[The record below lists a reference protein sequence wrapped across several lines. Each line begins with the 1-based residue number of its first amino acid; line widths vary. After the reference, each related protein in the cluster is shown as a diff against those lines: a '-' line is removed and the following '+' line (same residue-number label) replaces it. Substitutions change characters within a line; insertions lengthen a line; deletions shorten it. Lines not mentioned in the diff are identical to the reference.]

1 MTTPKRWLRKPSI
14 FLSPGSQ
21 LDGFLWGPDMLLHG
35 NLKAGLSWI
44 PKLASDS
51 YVQGPSAW
59 CPSASLSLRGAVSTW
74 LELPTA
80 GRWQHVT
87 DESGLPKA
95 LSRAAW
101 LLRPLPRLSTG
112 LCHIALVSTAPGPHK
127 LKEVEKQIHLRM
139 GLSKQHCSRAYG
151 VGDIAATFRKSTC

>member
-35 NLKAGLSWI
+35 NLKAGLTWI

-101 LLRPLPRLSTG
+101 LLKPLPRLSTG
-112 LCHIALVSTAPGPHK
+112 SL
-127 LKEVEKQIHLRM
+127 
-139 GLSKQHCSRAYG
+139 LSYCIGQHCPRPSQVKGGGETDSPPNGTVQTALL
-151 VGDIAATFRKSTC
+151 